1 MAPDYRVKIGDIEII
16 AVTDGLLPTDSD
28 KTIGLD
34 SAECER
40 LCGHGHGDAFNI
52 SVNEYVVRTGGQTL
66 LIDAGGG
73 TKSYPSLGLLPG
85 NLRRLGIAPESI
97 DAVLMTHLHSDHMH
111 GLIDADGAATF
122 PNAEL
127 VLHEE
132 EANFWLDRGPSGNAR
147 VDRNLPL
154 VERNTRPYRERLR
167 TVRGQEV
174 YPGVCAHLSKGHT
187 PGHTTWLI
195 SSGAERAIMW
205 GDTVH
210 YEKIQMPRPDIA
222 VIYDLDPDAATQS
235 RRAIFEMCVEEGLLI
250 MGAHISFPGFGRL
263 ERRGVGYLLNSR
275 A

>member
-1 MAPDYRVKIGDIEII
+1 MDPTIRIAVGDIEII
-16 AVTDGLLPTDSD
+16 AVTDGFIPTDSD
-28 KTIGLD
+28 KTVGLD

-40 LCGHGHGDAFNI
+40 LCGHGHGDTFTI
-52 SVNEYVVRTGGQTL
+52 SVNEYVVRTGGKTL
-66 LIDAGGG
+66 LIDAGAG
-73 TKSYPSLGLLPG
+73 TKSYPSVGRLPD
-85 NLRRLGIAPESI
+85 NLSRLGIAPEII

-111 GLIDADGAATF
+111 GLVNADGVANF

-132 EANFWLDRGPSGNAR
+132 EANFWLDRAPTGDAR
-147 VDRNLPL
+147 VDRSLPL

-195 SSGAERAIMW
+195 SSGRERAIMW

-210 YEKIQMPRPDIA
+210 FEKIQIPHPDIA
-222 VIYDLDPDAATQS
+222 VIYDMDPGAAAQS
-235 RRAIFEMCVEEGLLI
+235 RRAIFDMCVDDDLLI
-250 MGAHISFPGFGRL
+250 MGAHIAFPGFGRL
-263 ERRGVGYLLNSR
+263 ERRGVGFALLTDI
-275 A
+275 